1 MNIYEKKSH
10 EQKTTRYV
18 PPPKQGVS
26 SKHLSTIQKIF
37 QISIVIIKLIAYNI
51 NEQRKERTKMAIQ
64 YKGRTYYYVDTIY
77 DEDLVYD
84 VYEDEYDNVYYKPI
98 DILY

>member
-18 PPPKQGVS
+18 PTLTKGGLL
-26 SKHLSTIQKIF
+26 KHLSTIQKIF

-51 NEQRKERTKMAIQ
+51 NEQRKE
-64 YKGRTYYYVDTIY
+64 
-77 DEDLVYD
+77 
-84 VYEDEYDNVYYKPI
+84 N
-98 DILY
+98 